1 MAEYDKRKL
10 YPADLKRMDE
20 EALAPPEARTPQIQE
35 QGIEED
41 DFTPGGIFDSPGG
54 LIKSGG
60 KKLAKAFPS
69 MAQKATKPTLDE
81 LKKVNALKEKISFD
95 ELQEFYKAAR
105 EVGYPTALKKYYPDP
120 VKVKK
125 VAKELAPD
133 EVRVTKY
140 SQDIQRNA
148 KIDGGEFTN
157 MSGPTSK
164 DVSQYIEKI
173 KRK

>member
-1 MAEYDKRKL
+1 
-10 YPADLKRMDE
+10 MDE
-20 EALAPPEARTPQIQE
+20 EALAPPESRTPQTQE

-54 LIKSGG
+54 LIKSAG
-60 KKLAKAFPS
+60 KKITKALPS
-69 MAQKATKPTLDE
+69 MSSKIAKPTLDE

-95 ELQEFYKAAR
+95 ELQEFYKATR
-105 EVGYPTALKKYYPDP
+105 TVGYQEALKKYYPDP

-148 KIDGGEFTN
+148 KTGGGEFTN